1 MNGSRSIMRPSARIS
16 CCSRVTLMNTWWF
29 PRLFFVTSSMS
40 SLFTVIFFSM
50 PALTTRAFRLPS
62 LSSSN
67 SSSKPSDASDSTDAS
82 ASSSTR
88 ARFAAG
94 SRFGFSRFGG
104 SSFTGT
110 LGISAS
116 HTTAP
121 HPPVASNA

>member
-1 MNGSRSIMRPSARIS
+1 
-16 CCSRVTLMNTWWF
+16 MNTWWF
-29 PRLFFVTSSMS
+29 PRLFFVTNSMS

-94 SRFGFSRFGG
+94 SRFGG